1 MRKLIIFMM
10 LILTSTLSF
19 ATENLCQQ
27 LNQKLN

>member
-19 ATENLCQQ
+19 ATEKYPEKVINF
-27 LNQKLN
+27 